1 MEKLSNKNL
10 QNPALG
16 RNFQPKGHPL
26 APNWAQ
32 NGVKTVGNGK
42 MLLMMISATL
52 HKTKEFTTRFLD
64 GPNFTQWFTVY
75 SCRRLNCSRQVN
87 SDMLPPRTLVDDK
100 GLSAQYTFSQT
111 LAIPPAR
118 RLKRHACD
126 DEWWPPSWLNLQ
138 PRWLGENVFDEKP
151 YFQHGIQFVPYSVS
165 GSVLEAP
172 GLPGITLRLRLS
184 VSGQRKKQNKIKYT
198 PGDSSGRSGCR
209 DAPPE
214 VPWNEPVQTPRD
226 MRRTRVAPGLWELVH
241 AEQRHGCWYAR
252 DTQGPGDNFHS
263 KIGRQMQERHETAP
277 KTIRET
283 LVGPLF

>member
-1 MEKLSNKNL
+1 MICQWFRYRCFEHVFGAELSKKLHYFFELVTFRKYCFYLCKTQGFAKSTSNIKLPIVLLFNDLLPYLFMFVHHFRCRFRDRFLIEFLMEKLSNKNL

-100 GLSAQYTFSQT
+100 GLSAQYTLSQYH
-111 LAIPPAR
+111 P
-118 RLKRHACD
+118 
-126 DEWWPPSWLNLQ
+126 Q
-138 PRWLGENVFDEKP
+138 G
-151 YFQHGIQFVPYSVS
+151 
-165 GSVLEAP
+165 GSNGMRVTTN
-172 GLPGITLRLRLS
+172 GGRLRGSICSRVGWEKTSSMKNHIFNMGFNLFLI
-184 VSGQRKKQNKIKYT
+184 VS
-198 PGDSSGRSGCR
+198 
-209 DAPPE
+209 
-214 VPWNEPVQTPRD
+214 
-226 MRRTRVAPGLWELVH
+226 LVVYWKP
-241 AEQRHGCWYAR
+241 QDC
-252 DTQGPGDNFHS
+252 
-263 KIGRQMQERHETAP
+263 
-277 KTIRET
+277 
-283 LVGPLF
+283 LV